1 MCVSKPRLEELNNN
15 NNNNNNNKNKDKT
28 DGQRL
33 GSSWSFWDKR
43 ARRLVCL

>member
-1 MCVSKPRLEELNNN
+1 MYKYTYICISKPRLKEL
-15 NNNNNNNKNKDKT
+15 NNNNKNKDKT

-33 GSSWSFWDKR
+33 GSSWSFGDKR